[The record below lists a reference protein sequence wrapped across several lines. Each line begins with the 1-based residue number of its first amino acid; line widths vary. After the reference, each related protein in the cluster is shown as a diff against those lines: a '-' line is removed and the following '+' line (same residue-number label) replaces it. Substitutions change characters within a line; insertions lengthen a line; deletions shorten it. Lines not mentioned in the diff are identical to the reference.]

1 MENIKNNNP
10 NNSHHPFYLIGGIIL
25 LVLAVIFRPFSIV
38 NAGERGVV
46 MQFGKVQ
53 DRIFDEGIHPITPIV
68 TSVKKLSIRIQKT
81 SFPVDATSKDL
92 QKMTSE
98 IAVNWNLDPTQ
109 VNKVY
114 QKIGDE
120 QQVITTIIN
129 PAVSE
134 VLKAAISQKTT
145 EEILTKRA
153 EIKAEID
160 TNLKKRLLPY
170 GVIVND
176 VSIVN
181 FAFPE
186 EFSKAVE
193 SRQIAQQQ
201 AKQAEFNADKAAQ
214 EAQANINRAKG
225 EAEAQ
230 KLQEKTLTPA
240 FLQKQAIEK
249 WDGKFPMVMT
259 GDGKL
264 PLINITTATST
275 NNATMSSQ
283 QKQK

>member
-1 MENIKNNNP
+1 MENLRNNNT
-10 NNSHHPFYLIGGIIL
+10 NNHHYALYLIGGIGL

-53 DRIFDEGIHPITPIV
+53 DRVFDEGIHPITPIV
-68 TSVKKLSIRIQKT
+68 TSVKNISIRIQNS
-81 SFPVDATSKDL
+81 SFKADATSKDL
-92 QKMTSE
+92 QKMTAE
-98 IAVNWNLDPTQ
+98 IAVNWNVDPMR

-120 QQVITTIIN
+120 QQIITTIIS

-134 VLKAAISQKTT
+134 VLKAVISQKTT
-145 EEILTKRA
+145 EEIITERSQ
-153 EIKAEID
+153 IKAQLDIQ
-160 TNLKKRLLPY
+160 LKNRLAAY
-170 GVIVND
+170 GVIVDD

-193 SRQIAQQQ
+193 ARQIAEQQ
-201 AKQAEFNADKAAQ
+201 ARQAEFNADKAAQ

-230 KLQEKTLTPA
+230 KLQEKTLTPG

-264 PLINITTATST
+264 PMINITTATST
-275 NNATMSSQ
+275 NNATMTSQ

>member
-1 MENIKNNNP
+1 MENLRNNNT
-10 NNSHHPFYLIGGIIL
+10 NNYHHALYLVGGIVL
-25 LVLAVIFRPFSIV
+25 LVLAIIFRPFSIV
-38 NAGERGVV
+38 NAGERGVI

-53 DRIFDEGIHPITPIV
+53 DRVFDEGIHPITPIA
-68 TSVKKLSIRIQKT
+68 TSVKNISIRIQNT
-81 SFPVDATSKDL
+81 SFKADATSKDL
-92 QKMTSE
+92 QRMTAE
-98 IAVNWNLDPTQ
+98 IAVNWNIDPTR
-109 VNKVY
+109 VNKVF

-120 QQVITTIIN
+120 QQVITTIIA

-145 EEILTKRA
+145 EEIITERA
-153 EIKAEID
+153 QIKAEID
-160 TNLKKRLLPY
+160 TNLQNRLAPY
-170 GVIVND
+170 GVIVDD

-193 SRQIAQQQ
+193 ARQIAEQQ
-201 AKQAEFNADKAAQ
+201 ARQAEFNADKAAQ

-240 FLQKQAIEK
+240 FLQKQAI
-249 WDGKFPMVMT
+249 
-259 GDGKL
+259 
-264 PLINITTATST
+264 
-275 NNATMSSQ
+275 
-283 QKQK
+283 

>member
-1 MENIKNNNP
+1 MESLRNNNT
-10 NNSHHPFYLIGGIIL
+10 NNHHHGLYLAGGIFL
-25 LVLAVIFRPFSIV
+25 LVLAIIFRPFSIV

-53 DRIFDEGIHPITPIV
+53 DRVFDEGIHPITPIV
-68 TSVKKLSIRIQKT
+68 TSVKNISVRIQNT
-81 SFPVDATSKDL
+81 SFKADATSKDL
-92 QKMTSE
+92 QKMTAE
-98 IAVNWNLDPTQ
+98 IAVNWNIDPTR

-120 QQVITTIIN
+120 QQIITTIIA

-145 EEILTKRA
+145 EETITERA
-153 EIKAEID
+153 EIKAELD
-160 TNLKKRLLPY
+160 TQLKNRLTPY
-170 GVIVND
+170 GVIVDD

-193 SRQIAQQQ
+193 GRQIAEQQ
-201 AKQAEFNADKAAQ
+201 ARLAEFNADKAAQ

-264 PLINITTATST
+264 PMINITTATST

>member
-1 MENIKNNNP
+1 MESLRNNNT
-10 NNSHHPFYLIGGIIL
+10 NNHHHALYLVGGIVL
-25 LVLAVIFRPFSIV
+25 LVLAIIFRPFSIV

-53 DRIFDEGIHPITPIV
+53 DRVFDEGIHPITPIV
-68 TSVKKLSIRIQKT
+68 TSVKNISIRIQNT
-81 SFPVDATSKDL
+81 SFKADATSKDL
-92 QKMTSE
+92 QKMTAE
-98 IAVNWNLDPTQ
+98 IAVNWNIDPTR

-120 QQVITTIIN
+120 QQIITTIIA

-134 VLKAAISQKTT
+134 VLKAAISQKST
-145 EEILTKRA
+145 EEVITERA
-153 EIKAEID
+153 EIKAELD
-160 TNLKKRLLPY
+160 TQLKNRLAPY
-170 GVIVND
+170 GVIVDD
-176 VSIVN
+176 VSIIN

-193 SRQIAQQQ
+193 ARQIAEQQ
-201 AKQAEFNADKAAQ
+201 ARLAEFNADKAAQ

-264 PLINITTATST
+264 PMINITTATST

>member
-1 MENIKNNNP
+1 MENLKNN
-10 NNSHHPFYLIGGIIL
+10 SYHHAFYLAGGILL
-25 LVLAVIFRPFSIV
+25 LVLAIIFRPFSIV
-38 NAGERGVV
+38 NAGERGVI
-46 MQFGKVQ
+46 MQLGKVQ
-53 DRIFDEGIHPITPIV
+53 DRVFDEGIHPIIPIV
-68 TSVKKLSIRIQKT
+68 TSVKNISIRIQNT
-81 SFPVDATSKDL
+81 SFKADATDKDL
-92 QKMTSE
+92 QKMTAE
-98 IAVNWNLDPTQ
+98 IAVNWNIEPRR
-109 VNKVY
+109 VNKVF
-114 QKIGDE
+114 QEIGDE
-120 QQVITTIIN
+120 QQIATGIIA

-134 VLKAAISQKTT
+134 VFKAAISQRTT
-145 EEILTKRA
+145 EEIITKRA

-160 TNLKKRLLPY
+160 RNLKKRLATY
-170 GVIVND
+170 GVIVDD

-193 SRQIAQQQ
+193 ARQIAEQQ
-201 AKQAEFNADKAAQ
+201 AKQAEFLAEKSDQ
-214 EAQANINRAKG
+214 EALANINRAKG

-264 PLINITTATST
+264 PMINITTATST

>member
-10 NNSHHPFYLIGGIIL
+10 NNSHHPFYLVGGILL

-81 SFPVDATSKDL
+81 NFPVDASSKDL
-92 QKMTSE
+92 QKMTAE

-109 VNKVY
+109 VNKIY

-134 VLKAAISQKTT
+134 AFKAAISQKTT

-153 EIKAEID
+153 EIKADID

-201 AKQAEFNADKAAQ
+201 AKQAEFNADKVAQ

-230 KLQEKTLTPA
+230 KLQEKTLTPG